1 MAANITPEL
10 LAMFSEPGFDPV
22 VVTIG
27 GLATVR
33 MDARYQVVEVL
44 LHRPNEEDQAEGG
57 SLELA
62 LKEAFNEASRRVME
76 LNAAR
81 LSALMAQSSSEK
93 PPASDLN
100 Q

>member
-1 MAANITPEL
+1 VAANITPEL

-22 VVTIG
+22 AVTIG

-44 LHRPNEEDQAEGG
+44 LHRPNAGEDQAEAGQ
-57 SLELA
+57 LELA

-93 PPASDLN
+93 PPASAS
-100 Q
+100 